1 MIDDTT
7 IYQLRPDIRLR
18 NVGEEGVVLRQAAG
32 EVLVLNGTGI
42 RVLEAV
48 NAVRPVSDIIQA
60 LAAEYEVG
68 PLQLTHDVKEYLQE
82 LFDAQIIA
90 ECAEAIESG

>member
-7 IYQLRPDIRLR
+7 IYQLRPDIRFR
-18 NVGEEGVVLRQAAG
+18 NVNGEGVVLRQAAG

-60 LAAEYEVG
+60 LAAEYEVE
-68 PLQLTHDVKEYLQE
+68 PTEVAYDIKAYLRE

-90 ECAEAIESG
+90 ECAEGTESG

>member
-1 MIDDTT
+1 M
-7 IYQLRPDIRLR
+7 
-18 NVGEEGVVLRQAAG
+18 
-32 EVLVLNGTGI
+32 VLVLNGTGI

-48 NAVRPVSDIIQA
+48 NAVRPVGDIIQA

-68 PLQLTHDVKEYLQE
+68 HLQLTHDVKEYLQE